1 MSGPSTQMS
10 VPKCLFNVTSQ
21 DLLTRVDDFQQR
33 SERLLSDESPS
44 PLELQELLDVSLG
57 LDVEL
62 PQLPLLRERLEQ
74 ARWLEAVQQ
83 ASSRP
88 ESLCLDTMRRLIDQ
102 GVGLA
107 PHSSVERA
115 MARLQELLTVS
126 EQWEERA
133 LSLMEAR
140 WGNRS
145 CISITFQNIVSIL
158 SLFVSLVVVWWGKK
172 TDELLV
178 WSIYQVLSQILQ
190 LLVSSIICV
199 LTIFQVITLLIQ
211 K

>member
-1 MSGPSTQMS
+1 M
-10 VPKCLFNVTSQ
+10 
-21 DLLTRVDDFQQR
+21 TRVDDFQQR

-44 PLELQELLDVSLG
+44 ALELQDLLDVSLG

-74 ARWLEAVQQ
+74 ARWLETVQQ

-88 ESLCLDTMRRLIDQ
+88 DSLCLDTMRRLIDQ

-126 EQWEERA
+126 EQWEERV
-133 LSLMEAR
+133 LSLLEAR
-140 WGNRS
+140 
-145 CISITFQNIVSIL
+145 
-158 SLFVSLVVVWWGKK
+158 
-172 TDELLV
+172 
-178 WSIYQVLSQILQ
+178 
-190 LLVSSIICV
+190 
-199 LTIFQVITLLIQ
+199 
-211 K
+211 

>member
-1 MSGPSTQMS
+1 MPFQYN
-10 VPKCLFNVTSQ
+10 LQ

-44 PLELQELLDVSLG
+44 PLELQDLLDVSLG

-62 PQLPLLRERLEQ
+62 PQLPLLRVRLEQ

-83 ASSRP
+83 ASSWP
-88 ESLCLDTMRRLIDQ
+88 DSLCLDTMRRLIDQ

-126 EQWEERA
+126 EQWEERV
-133 LSLMEAR
+133 LSLIEAR
-140 WGNRS
+140 CVCSFLPLIIHQPCSRFLGVQ
-145 CISITFQNIVSIL
+145 TH
-158 SLFVSLVVVWWGKK
+158 
-172 TDELLV
+172 ELLV
-178 WSIYQVLSQILQ
+178 SRE
-190 LLVSSIICV
+190 
-199 LTIFQVITLLIQ
+199 T
-211 K
+211 

>member
-1 MSGPSTQMS
+1 ML
-10 VPKCLFNVTSQ
+10 VPECLLNFPRQ

-44 PLELQELLDVSLG
+44 PVELQDLLDLSLG

-74 ARWLEAVQQ
+74 ARWLDAVQQ

-133 LSLMEAR
+133 LGLLEAR
-140 WGNRS
+140 SEHRAA
-145 CISITFQNIVSIL
+145 FQSFL
-158 SLFVSLVVVWWGKK
+158 SVPV
-172 TDELLV
+172 EL
-178 WSIYQVLSQILQ
+178 
-190 LLVSSIICV
+190 
-199 LTIFQVITLLIQ
+199 
-211 K
+211 

>member
-1 MSGPSTQMS
+1 MSDSWTVYPAPSDRLLCSGCVKLRYMCQHLEFLDS
-10 VPKCLFNVTSQ
+10 LVHSDLQ

-33 SERLLSDESPS
+33 SERLLSDDSPS
-44 PLELQELLDVSLG
+44 PQELQELLDVSLG

-83 ASSRP
+83 ASSWP
-88 ESLCLDTMRRLIDQ
+88 DSLCLDTMRRLIDQ

-126 EQWEERA
+126 EQWEEKV

-140 WGNRS
+140 
-145 CISITFQNIVSIL
+145 
-158 SLFVSLVVVWWGKK
+158 
-172 TDELLV
+172 
-178 WSIYQVLSQILQ
+178 
-190 LLVSSIICV
+190 
-199 LTIFQVITLLIQ
+199 
-211 K
+211 

>member
-1 MSGPSTQMS
+1 MT
-10 VPKCLFNVTSQ
+10 VTFQ
-21 DLLTRVDDFQQR
+21 DLLTRVDVFQER
-33 SERLLSDESPS
+33 SERLLSGESPS
-44 PLELQELLDVSLG
+44 PAELQNLLDVSLG
-57 LDVEL
+57 LDVKL

-88 ESLCLDTMRRLIDQ
+88 ETLCLDTMRRLIDQ

-126 EQWEERA
+126 EQWEERV

-140 WGNRS
+140 
-145 CISITFQNIVSIL
+145 
-158 SLFVSLVVVWWGKK
+158 
-172 TDELLV
+172 
-178 WSIYQVLSQILQ
+178 
-190 LLVSSIICV
+190 
-199 LTIFQVITLLIQ
+199 
-211 K
+211 

>member
-1 MSGPSTQMS
+1 MVYVLVFLKSSYISCQTS
-10 VPKCLFNVTSQ
+10 VPECFLYILRQ

-33 SERLLSDESPS
+33 SECLLSDESPS
-44 PLELQELLDVSLG
+44 PVALQDLLDMSLG

-74 ARWLEAVQQ
+74 ARWLDAVQQ

-133 LSLMEAR
+133 LGLLEAR
-140 WGNRS
+140 LEHQAVRNLHFPELS
-145 CISITFQNIVSIL
+145 MFYTFL
-158 SLFVSLVVVWWGKK
+158 SFYV
-172 TDELLV
+172 EH
-178 WSIYQVLSQILQ
+178 
-190 LLVSSIICV
+190 
-199 LTIFQVITLLIQ
+199 
-211 K
+211 

>member
-1 MSGPSTQMS
+1 MVDVLVFLKGSYISCQTS
-10 VPKCLFNVTSQ
+10 VPECFLCILRQ

-44 PLELQELLDVSLG
+44 PVELQDLLDMSLG

-74 ARWLEAVQQ
+74 ARWLDAVQQ

-133 LSLMEAR
+133 LSLLEAR
-140 WGNRS
+140 LEHQAVDATCG
-145 CISITFQNIVSIL
+145 FQSFPCFIP
-158 SLFVSLVVVWWGKK
+158 FVFLCGALMGV
-172 TDELLV
+172 
-178 WSIYQVLSQILQ
+178 
-190 LLVSSIICV
+190 
-199 LTIFQVITLLIQ
+199 
-211 K
+211 

>member
-1 MSGPSTQMS
+1 M
-10 VPKCLFNVTSQ
+10 
-21 DLLTRVDDFQQR
+21 DHFQER

-44 PLELQELLDVSLG
+44 PLELQDLLDESLG

-102 GVGLA
+102 GVGLV

-126 EQWEERA
+126 EQWEERV
-133 LSLMEAR
+133 LGLMEAR
-140 WGNRS
+140 
-145 CISITFQNIVSIL
+145 
-158 SLFVSLVVVWWGKK
+158 
-172 TDELLV
+172 
-178 WSIYQVLSQILQ
+178 
-190 LLVSSIICV
+190 
-199 LTIFQVITLLIQ
+199 
-211 K
+211 

>member
-1 MSGPSTQMS
+1 MPE
-10 VPKCLFNVTSQ
+10 CLFNMTCQ

-44 PLELQELLDVSLG
+44 PLELQDLLDMSLG

-62 PQLPLLRERLEQ
+62 TQLPLLRERLEQ
-74 ARWLEAVQQ
+74 ARWLDAVQQ
-83 ASSRP
+83 ASSQP

-133 LSLMEAR
+133 LSLLEAR
-140 WGNRS
+140 LGH
-145 CISITFQNIVSIL
+145 
-158 SLFVSLVVVWWGKK
+158 
-172 TDELLV
+172 
-178 WSIYQVLSQILQ
+178 
-190 LLVSSIICV
+190 
-199 LTIFQVITLLIQ
+199 
-211 K
+211 

>member
-1 MSGPSTQMS
+1 MDIFILYW
-10 VPKCLFNVTSQ
+10 LFIKYDLQ

-33 SERLLSDESPS
+33 SEHLLSDESPRAT
-44 PLELQELLDVSLG
+44 ELQDLLDASLG

-83 ASSRP
+83 ASSWP

-126 EQWEERA
+126 EQWEEKA
-133 LSLMEAR
+133 LGLIEAR
-140 WGNRS
+140 WGHKVVLDRLCFHFS
-145 CISITFQNIVSIL
+145 
-158 SLFVSLVVVWWGKK
+158 SLNFVVVLFLFPCTVCGK
-172 TDELLV
+172 V
-178 WSIYQVLSQILQ
+178 IIYTVL
-190 LLVSSIICV
+190 
-199 LTIFQVITLLIQ
+199 
-211 K
+211 